1 MCETTSQQ
9 TGARFRMAKIQYARV
24 NENQE
29 VILPSRI
36 VKDLGLVPGD
46 EIRVEPNGHGPKS
59 A

>member
-1 MCETTSQQ
+1 
-9 TGARFRMAKIQYARV
+9 MAKIQYARV